1 MGNGMKPSLRPPAWT
16 PVQNTLGVRCE
27 ARRLGFV
34 RSERE
39 LSEALSRWPNALVLG
54 QRSNLVLPR
63 RLERPVLVAAWR
75 GLQLVWEGD
84 DALLTAAAGES
95 WHALVRYSLGQGLGG
110 LENLALIPGSVGA
123 APIQNI
129 GAYGVE
135 LAERLTEVRV
145 LDRRDGRVRSLAP
158 SACGFGYRTSLFKAQ
173 PELYVVL
180 GLTLRLGPC
189 NPLVLEYP
197 DIRRELA
204 RLGQSEPSRRQVAE
218 AVIRIRRRKLPD
230 PRFWGNV
237 GSFFKNP
244 LVSKDAAA
252 RLAQSHPGLA
262 THSVLGGVKL
272 SAAQLIDRCGWKGRR
287 LGKVGVWPRQPLV
300 LVNHGGGAGEDFLAL
315 GERIRQS
322 VKERFGLWLEL
333 EPAAVKPHPP

>member
-1 MGNGMKPSLRPPAWT
+1 M
-16 PVQNTLGVRCE
+16 
-27 ARRLGFV
+27 
-34 RSERE
+34 
-39 LSEALSRWPNALVLG
+39 
-54 QRSNLVLPR
+54 
-63 RLERPVLVAAWR
+63 
-75 GLQLVWEGD
+75 
-84 DALLTAAAGES
+84 
-95 WHALVRYSLGQGLGG
+95 
-110 LENLALIPGSVGA
+110 
-123 APIQNI
+123 
-129 GAYGVE
+129 
-135 LAERLTEVRV
+135 
-145 LDRRDGRVRSLAP
+145 
-158 SACGFGYRTSLFKAQ
+158 
-173 PELYVVL
+173 VL

-230 PRFWGNV
+230 PRLWGNV

-244 LVSKDAAA
+244 LVSKDAAV

-262 THSVLGGVKL
+262 THSALGGVKL
-272 SAAQLIDRCGWKGRR
+272 SAAQLIDLCGWKGRR

-322 VKERFGLWLEL
+322 VRERFGLWLEL

>member
-1 MGNGMKPSLRPPAWT
+1 MKPSSQSPAWV
-16 PVQNTLGVRCE
+16 PVHNTLGVCCA
-27 ARRLGFV
+27 ARRRRFV

-39 LSEALSRWPNALVLG
+39 LGEALSHWPNALVVG
-54 QRSNLVLPR
+54 QCSNLVLPR
-63 RLERPVLVAAWR
+63 RLERPLLVAAWS
-75 GLQLVWEGD
+75 GLRLVREGEY
-84 DALLTAAAGES
+84 ALLTAAAGES

-135 LAERLTEVRV
+135 LSERLTEVRV

-173 PELYVVL
+173 PQRYVVL

-189 NPLVLEYP
+189 NALVLEYP
-197 DIRRELA
+197 DIERELA
-204 RLGQSEPSRRQVAE
+204 RLGQGEPSHRQVAE
-218 AVIRIRRRKLPD
+218 AVIRVRRRKLPD
-230 PRFWGNV
+230 PRLWGNV

-244 LVSKDAAA
+244 VVSKEAAA
-252 RLAQSHPGLA
+252 HLAQGHPGLA
-262 THSVLGGVKL
+262 THAVPGGVKL

-287 LGKVGVWPRQPLV
+287 QGKVGVWRRQPLV

-322 VKERFGLWLEL
+322 VAERFGVWLEL
-333 EPAAVKPHPP
+333 EPTAVKPHPP

>member
-1 MGNGMKPSLRPPAWT
+1 MKPSLQPPAWT

-39 LSEALSRWPNALVLG
+39 LSEALSRWPDALVLG
-54 QRSNLVLPR
+54 QRSNLVLPK

-75 GLQLVWEGD
+75 GLRLVWDGD
-84 DALLTAAAGES
+84 DALLTAAAGEN

-173 PELYVVL
+173 PELHVVL

-230 PRFWGNV
+230 PRLWGNV

-262 THSVLGGVKL
+262 THSALGGVKL

-322 VKERFGLWLEL
+322 VRERFGLWLEL

>member
-1 MGNGMKPSLRPPAWT
+1 MKPSLRPPAWT
-16 PVQNTLGVRCE
+16 PVQNALGVRCE

-39 LSEALSRWPNALVLG
+39 LSEALSRWPNALVVG

-84 DALLTAAAGES
+84 DALLTAAAGEN
-95 WHALVRYSLGQGLGG
+95 WHALVRYSLGQRLGG

-158 SACGFGYRTSLFKAQ
+158 SACGFSYRTSLFKAQ

-180 GLTLRLGPC
+180 DLTLRLGPC

-230 PRFWGNV
+230 PRLWGNV

-244 LVSKDAAA
+244 LVSKDVAA
-252 RLAQSHPGLA
+252 RLAQNHPGLA
-262 THSVLGGVKL
+262 THSALGGVKL
-272 SAAQLIDRCGWKGRR
+272 SAAQLIDLCGWKGRR

>member
-1 MGNGMKPSLRPPAWT
+1 MEPYAPGTAWT
-16 PVQNTLGVRCE
+16 PVPNALGVPCA
-27 ARRLGFV
+27 ARRLRFV
-34 RSERE
+34 RSERA
-39 LSEALSRWPNALVLG
+39 LMDALSGCQQALVVG

-63 RLERPVLVAAWR
+63 RLARPLLVAAWR
-75 GLQLVWEGD
+75 GLRLARDGA

-95 WHALVRYSLGQGLGG
+95 WHALVRYSLGRGLGG

-135 LAERLTEVRV
+135 LSERLTEVRV
-145 LDRRDGRVRSLAP
+145 LDRQDGGVRALAP

-173 PELYVVL
+173 PDRYVVL
-180 GLTLRLGPC
+180 GVTLRLGPC

-197 DIRRELA
+197 DIKRELA
-204 RLGQSEPSRRQVAE
+204 RLGRSKPSRRQVAE
-218 AVIRIRRRKLPD
+218 AVIRVRRRKLPD
-230 PRFWGNV
+230 PRLWGNV

-244 LVSKDAAA
+244 VVSEDAAA
-252 RLAQSHPGLA
+252 RMAQGHPGLA
-262 THSVLGGVKL
+262 AHSIAGGVKL
-272 SAAQLIDRCGWKGRR
+272 SAAQLIDLCGWKGRR

-322 VKERFGLWLEL
+322 VMERFGVWLEL
-333 EPAAVKPHPP
+333 EPAALRPHPP

>member
-1 MGNGMKPSLRPPAWT
+1 MKPSLRPSAWT

-39 LSEALSRWPNALVLG
+39 LSEALSRWPDALVVG
-54 QRSNLVLPR
+54 QRSNLVLPK

-75 GLQLVWEGD
+75 GLRLVWDGD
-84 DALLTAAAGES
+84 DALLTAAAGEN

-158 SACGFGYRTSLFKAQ
+158 PACGFGYRTSLFKAQ
-173 PELYVVL
+173 PELHVVL

-197 DIRRELA
+197 DIERELA

-230 PRFWGNV
+230 PRLWGNV

-262 THSVLGGVKL
+262 THSALGGVKL

>member
-1 MGNGMKPSLRPPAWT
+1 MKPSLQPPAWT

-39 LSEALSRWPNALVLG
+39 LSEALSRWPDALVVG
-54 QRSNLVLPR
+54 QRSNLVLPK

-75 GLQLVWEGD
+75 GLRLVWEGD
-84 DALLTAAAGES
+84 DALLAAAAGES

-230 PRFWGNV
+230 PRLWGNV

-244 LVSKDAAA
+244 LVSKDAAV

-262 THSVLGGVKL
+262 THSALGGVKL
-272 SAAQLIDRCGWKGRR
+272 SAAQLIDLCGWKGRR

-322 VKERFGLWLEL
+322 VRERFGLWLEM